1 MTQLPPTNH
10 YLRLIKP
17 SAVIDEAD
25 NKVDSAA
32 FRVREED
39 AGSGLSGNW
48 LEYFGK
54 PRVDALAEIWSAQN
68 NKLTIRAGHR
78 LAELNVG
85 VTCDYVFVGHQRILT
100 FEHMPESRM
109 PVPLVQAQS
118 AVM

>member
-68 NKLTIRAGHR
+68 R
-78 LAELNVG
+78 LPDVSSG
-85 VTCDYVFVGHQRILT
+85 
-100 FEHMPESRM
+100 
-109 PVPLVQAQS
+109 
-118 AVM
+118 